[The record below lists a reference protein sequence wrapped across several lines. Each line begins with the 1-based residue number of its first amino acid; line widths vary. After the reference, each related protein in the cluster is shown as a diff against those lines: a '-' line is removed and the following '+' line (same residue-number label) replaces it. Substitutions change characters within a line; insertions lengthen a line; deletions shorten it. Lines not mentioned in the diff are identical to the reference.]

1 MCFKK
6 LGKLVFLAGL
16 CVPLGA
22 SAVTF
27 NGATTYQT
35 MDGIGVNLNYRSWE
49 GTNLVPVLNAY
60 IEQAG
65 ASLFRVTFDLSD
77 WEAVNDD
84 TNSNTFNWD
93 YYNPI
98 YSSTE
103 FTRLWEL
110 IEYLNGRG
118 FTNRVCLAF
127 MGWGP
132 AWMMAT
138 DGRSLKPGMED
149 EWAEMIASAL
159 IYARNTRGL
168 QLSLVAPNNEPD
180 IPDEGIKILSSIQ
193 YSNTLHRLVTKLD
206 AAGITNL
213 SFVGPDLSREANAP
227 DYLPKMLTSP
237 TIMSRVKHFG
247 VHTYAASSAASD
259 AKDIIQDYPAYTNR
273 SVWVTEYNVWCPTC
287 DDGVLPTLDWTYTR
301 GTAEYLL
308 NHLRLDATAA
318 LAWEGYDSVYAH
330 HYDAWGF
337 FGLMGVDDT
346 NALVK
351 TYTPRKNFFTTAQ
364 ISKWVRPGAK
374 RISVSSQAPF
384 AYLTAFKH
392 DALGQVTIV
401 GVNSGGST
409 TLTGPLTNLPAVPEL
424 ALTYTTQFTNQAAGG
439 VAAVTNGSGNFSIG
453 IPGNS
458 VFTLTG
464 FTAKQ
469 LTNGVARTGSNALAG
484 TLDHYCINITNPVA
498 RAQFEVDSPSADVT
512 LFVEKG
518 QPSDGVNFVQYSS
531 ANPGTNSEMEIMR
544 PGDGPKSL
552 TAGLWYLS
560 VLNVSGTNATYS
572 VKATQWDVSGVPLT
586 VHAFTLETG
595 EACLEWNSVPGAAY
609 VVEGKLDASADAWEN
624 VSGTLIA
631 SGSTNAFCVPLSNP
645 FRFFRVNEGIAVSI
659 P

>member
-1 MCFKK
+1 MCFQK
-6 LGKLVFLAGL
+6 LGKLAFLAGL
-16 CVPLGA
+16 CFPLWA
-22 SAVTF
+22 SAITF

-35 MDGIGVNLNYRSWE
+35 MDGIGVNLNYRGWE
-49 GTNLVPVLNAY
+49 GANLVPVLNAY

-98 YSSTE
+98 YSSPE
-103 FTRLWEL
+103 FTRLWDM

-132 AWMMAT
+132 AWMMEA
-138 DGRSLKPGMED
+138 DGRSLKAGMED
-149 EWAEMIASAL
+149 EWAEMMASVL

-168 QLSLVAPNNEPD
+168 NLSLVTPNNEPD
-180 IPDEGIKILSSIQ
+180 ILDEGIKVPTANQ
-193 YSNTLHRLVTKLD
+193 YTNTLHRLVTKLD

-213 SFVGPDLSREANAP
+213 WFVGPDLSKSATA
-227 DYLPKMLTSP
+227 YLPEMLASP

-247 VHTYAASSAASD
+247 VHTYSASSAASD
-259 AKDIIQDYPAYTNR
+259 AKGIVQNYPAYADRT
-273 SVWVTEYNVWCPTC
+273 VWVTEYNVWCETC
-287 DDGVLPTLDWTYTR
+287 DDGVLPSLDWIYTR

-308 NHLRLDATAA
+308 NHLQRDATAA

-330 HYDAWGF
+330 HYTNWGF
-337 FGLMGVDDT
+337 FGLIGVDDT

-364 ISKWVRPGAK
+364 ISKWVRPGAQ
-374 RISVSSQAPF
+374 RISVSSQGPF
-384 AYLTAFKH
+384 TYLAAFKH

-409 TLTGPLTNLPAVPEL
+409 TLTGPLTNLPPVPEL
-424 ALTYTTQFTNQAAGG
+424 VLTYTTEFTNQAAGG
-439 VAAVTNGSGNFSIG
+439 VAAVNGGNFSIG
-453 IPGNS
+453 IPANS

-464 FTAKQ
+464 FMAKP
-469 LTNGVARTGSNALAG
+469 LTNGVARAGGNAVPG
-484 TLDHYCINITNPVA
+484 TLDHYYLNLTNPVA
-498 RAQFEVDSPSADVT
+498 RAQFEVIAPSTDVT
-512 LFVEKG
+512 LIVEKG

-531 ANPGTNSEMEIMR
+531 ANAGTNAEMLVLR
-544 PGDGPKSL
+544 PGNGPKTL
-552 TAGLWYLS
+552 AAGLWYLS
-560 VLNVSGTNATYS
+560 VLNVSGTNAAYS
-572 VKATQWDVSGVPLT
+572 VKATQWDVSGVPLI
-586 VHAFTLETG
+586 VHAFSLG
-595 EACLEWNSVPGAAY
+595 PNEACLEWNTVPGAAY
-609 VVEGKLDASADAWEN
+609 VVEGKSDASAGAWTD
-624 VSGTLIA
+624 VSGTLVA
-631 SGSTNAFCVPLSNP
+631 SASTNTFCVPLPNP
-645 FRFFRVNEGIAVSI
+645 FRFFRVLEGISVST

>member
-6 LGKLVFLAGL
+6 LAKLVFLAGL

-35 MDGIGVNLNYRSWE
+35 MDGIGVNVNYRSWE

-98 YSSTE
+98 YSSPE
-103 FTRLWEL
+103 FTRLWEM

-118 FTNRVCLAF
+118 FTNRVCLTF

-132 AWMMAT
+132 AWMMNS
-138 DGRSLKPGMED
+138 DGLSLKPGMED
-149 EWAEMIASAL
+149 EWAEMIASVL

-168 QLSLVAPNNEPD
+168 QLSLVAPNNEPN
-180 IPDEGIKILSSIQ
+180 IFKEGINVPTANQ
-193 YSNTLHRLVTKLD
+193 YTNTLHRLVTKLD

-213 SFVGPDLSREANAP
+213 WFVGPDLAESSGVYMPE
-227 DYLPKMLTSP
+227 MLSSP

-247 VHTYAASSAASD
+247 VHSYLQDSSAASA
-259 AKDIIQDYPAYTNR
+259 AKVEIQKYPAYTNR
-273 SVWVTEYNVWCPTC
+273 SVWVTEYNVWCSTC
-287 DDGVLPTLDWTYTR
+287 DGGVLPALSWDYTR

-308 NHLRLDATAA
+308 NHLQRDATAT

-330 HYDAWGF
+330 HSNSWGF
-337 FGLMGVDDT
+337 FGLMGVNNT
-346 NALVK
+346 NALIK
-351 TYTPRKNFFTTAQ
+351 TYTPRKNFYSTAQ

-374 RISVSSQAPF
+374 RINVGGHSF

-409 TLTGPLTNLPAVPEL
+409 TLTGPLANLPAVSEL

-439 VAAVTNGSGNFSIG
+439 VAAVSGGNFSIG

-464 FTAKQ
+464 FTAKK
-469 LTNGVARTGSNALAG
+469 LTNGVAHAGSNAVPG
-484 TLDHYCINITNPVA
+484 TLDHYYINITNPVA

-512 LFVEKG
+512 LIVEKG
-518 QPSDGVNFVQYSS
+518 QPSDGVNFVQHFS
-531 ANPGTNSEMEIMR
+531 ANVGTNSEMVVLR
-544 PGDGPKSL
+544 PGDGPKTL
-552 TAGLWYLS
+552 AAGLWYLS
-560 VLNVSGTNATYS
+560 VLNVSDTNAAYS
-572 VKATQWDVSGVPLT
+572 VKATQWDVSGVPLS
-586 VHAFTLETG
+586 VHAFTLDTS

-631 SGSTNAFCVPLSNP
+631 SGSTNTFCVPLSNP
-645 FRFFRVNEGIAVSI
+645 YRFFRVNEGIAVSI